1 MRGDDVPGFR
11 FAPSGLR
18 RRRLNQ
24 QRSASFY
31 NGAVDRPTSRRR
43 NQQRSASVGNGAPR
57 PAGAERE
64 RLQAVCK
71 RSKLARRR
79 ATRSSSCLRNPSFDA
94 RRPQRLF
101 RSPHRSVCC
110 TASARA
116 PRFSAII
123 PTGPILP
130 AHNLPHRRQPRACIF
145 IVINNLSR
153 LFCRT
158 AARILPAIGHCFC
171 AGTWSH
177 LSARRAPAR
186 PAVRLSAGHTWEN
199 V

>member
-1 MRGDDVPGFR
+1 MERSIDRHRGGGISNDLQASATAPRGR
-11 FAPSGLR
+11 LEPSG
-18 RRRLNQ
+18 
-24 QRSASFY
+24 S
-31 NGAVDRPTSRRR
+31 
-43 NQQRSASVGNGAPR
+43 
-57 PAGAERE
+57 
-64 RLQAVCK
+64 VCK

-94 RRPQRLF
+94 RWQQRLF

-130 AHNLPHRRQPRACIF
+130 AHNLPHRRRPRACIF

-158 AARILPAIGHCFC
+158 ATAHVPHADLVFSLSHGHFSPLAARLHGP
-171 AGTWSH
+171 WSGISQPH
-177 LSARRAPAR
+177 GRECIR
-186 PAVRLSAGHTWEN
+186 
-199 V
+199 